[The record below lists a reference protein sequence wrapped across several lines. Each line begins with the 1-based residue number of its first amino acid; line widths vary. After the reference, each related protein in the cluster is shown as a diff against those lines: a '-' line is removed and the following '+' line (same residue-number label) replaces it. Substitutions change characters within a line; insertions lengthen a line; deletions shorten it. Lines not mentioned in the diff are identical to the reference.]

1 MCKENGTALD
11 WEWKEMYCTGVP
23 IQKSKM
29 ITVFLQNRV
38 WRHLLRCPSKGRKSR
53 H

>member
-1 MCKENGTALD
+1 MYKENGTTLD
-11 WEWKEMYCTGVP
+11 WEWKEMYYTGVP

-29 ITVFLQNRV
+29 ITQFFFRTEFGDM
-38 WRHLLRCPSKGRKSR
+38 LRCPSKGRKSR